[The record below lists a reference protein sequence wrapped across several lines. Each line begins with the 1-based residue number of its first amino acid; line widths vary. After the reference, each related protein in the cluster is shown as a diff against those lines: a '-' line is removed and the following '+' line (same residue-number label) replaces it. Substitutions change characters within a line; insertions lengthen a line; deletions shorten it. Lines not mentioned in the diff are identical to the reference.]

1 MHSRDAIVAEIPRLR
16 RYAHA
21 LLGESNRADDLVQ
34 DTLERAL
41 SRWRLWRPLGDKGTP
56 RAWLFAIMHNLFI
69 NQMRSGRAVE
79 YRPEEE
85 LPDLPS
91 RPTHDD
97 ALGLRDLAR
106 ALATLPIDQR
116 EILLLIGLEELS
128 YQEAA
133 KVLGVP
139 LGTVMSRLSRA
150 RARLRAL
157 LDEEAGGGILK
168 VVK

>member
-16 RYAHA
+16 RYAQA
-21 LLGESNRADDLVQ
+21 LLGEPNRADDLVQ

-41 SRWRLWRPLGDKGTP
+41 SRWRLWQPLVDKATP
-56 RAWLFAIMHNLFI
+56 RAWLFAIMHNLFV
-69 NQMRSGRAVE
+69 NQLKAGKAIE
-79 YRPEEE
+79 FRPDDE
-85 LPDLPS
+85 LPDLPT
-91 RPTHDD
+91 RPIQDD

-106 ALATLPIDQR
+106 ALSSLPTDQR

-133 KVLGVP
+133 KVLSVP

-150 RARLRAL
+150 RARLRAM
-157 LDEEAGGGILK
+157 LDEEVGGGILK

>member
-21 LLGESNRADDLVQ
+21 LMRDANRADDLVQ

-41 SRWRLWRPLGDKGTP
+41 SRWRLWQPLGNQGTP
-56 RAWLFAIMHNLFI
+56 RAWLFAIMHNLFV
-69 NQMRSGRAVE
+69 NQLRTGRAVE
-79 YRPEEE
+79 FRPDEE
-85 LPDLPS
+85 LPDLPT
-91 RPTHDD
+91 RPTQED
-97 ALGLRDLAR
+97 ALGLRELAR
-106 ALATLPIDQR
+106 ALASLPADQR

-133 KVLGVP
+133 KVLSIP

-157 LDEEAGGGILK
+157 LDEEAGGSILK
-168 VVK
+168 VIK

>member
-1 MHSRDAIVAEIPRLR
+1 MHSRDSIVAEIPRLR

-21 LLGESNRADDLVQ
+21 LLGEANRADDLVQ

-41 SRWRLWRPLGDKGTP
+41 SRWRLWQPLGGQGTP

-69 NQMRSGRAVE
+69 NQLKAGKAVE
-79 YRPEEE
+79 FRPDDE
-85 LPDLPS
+85 LPDLPT
-91 RPTHDD
+91 RPTQED

-106 ALATLPIDQR
+106 ALATLPGDQR

-139 LGTVMSRLSRA
+139 IGTVMSRLSRA
-150 RARLRAL
+150 RARLRGV
-157 LDEEAGGGILK
+157 LDEEAGGGLLK
-168 VVK
+168 VIK

>member
-21 LLGESNRADDLVQ
+21 LLGEANRADDLVQ

-41 SRWRLWRPLGDKGTP
+41 SRWRLWQPLGGQGTP

-69 NQMRSGRAVE
+69 NQLKAGKAID
-79 YRPEEE
+79 YRPDDEV
-85 LPDLPS
+85 PDLPT
-91 RPTHDD
+91 RPTQED
-97 ALGLRDLAR
+97 ALGLRDLTR
-106 ALATLPIDQR
+106 ALATLPGDQR

-150 RARLRAL
+150 RARLRGV
-157 LDEEAGGGILK
+157 LDEEAGSGILK
-168 VVK
+168 VIK